1 MNGKIMRQVS
11 RLKAVRNDPYYSTVA
26 ITNALMRRPSLPM
39 SPLNARLFYIASK
52 IYKNETN
59 GYKNYHLP
67 DMNQFPDITDTK
79 SYVTFKYDKNVDLI
93 DVEATTGNLYDNVEE
108 AVLSLVPDDLQ
119 ESILNAK
126 SEFKEQLNISLE
138 AQAEYKSI
146 EVWLEDDKNKT
157 NPKRAQKQK
166 ELEVAKANAKKEE
179 KLTDEKQDIYYKLIE
194 EAATAI
200 ENNFDPSKV
209 TLAKK
214 IDKLLDIVDN
224 NAVGAL
230 SMFTAGGAGLLRG
243 LGVLDKEITAMTQ
256 AQALTTLIGKQK
268 AFIAQRL
275 ERLGKGALLALPNIF
290 IGGYYAGKQLSLVR
304 QYKKIVGAVL
314 DGAKALEEQQKEAKE
329 KDGK

>member
-1 MNGKIMRQVS
+1 MG
-11 RLKAVRNDPYYSTVA
+11 AGT
-26 ITNALMRRPSLPM
+26 
-39 SPLNARLFYIASK
+39 
-52 IYKNETN
+52 
-59 GYKNYHLP
+59 G
-67 DMNQFPDITDTK
+67 
-79 SYVTFKYDKNVDLI
+79 TFNVDGLASGL
-93 DVEATTGNLYDNVEE
+93 DTA
-108 AVLSLVPDDLQ
+108 
-119 ESILNAK
+119 SI
-126 SEFKEQLNISLE
+126 ISKLM
-138 AQAEYKSI
+138 QI
-146 EVWLEDDKNKT
+146 EKIPML
-157 NPKRAQKQK
+157 R
-166 ELEVAKANAKKEE
+166 KKEE
-179 KLTDEKQDIYYKLIE
+179 QLTDEKQDIYYKLIE

-256 AQALTTLIGKQK
+256 AQALTTLVGKQK

-314 DGAKALEEQQKEAKE
+314 DGAKALEEQQKETKE